1 MSGILGQVGNLEV
14 HVGLGGDRLPLELQ
28 HHDDAVLEHDD
39 VGPAR
44 LARQFVLEDGG
55 VGARGVVGGDQ
66 LATFAL
72 QPGDGVVPG
81 ADLLGA
87 GGSDGPVRKSRDRRR
102 RAP

>member
-1 MSGILGQVGNLEV
+1 MVGLEIAGV
-14 HVGLGGDRLPLELQ
+14 GEDLVDVGLGGDRLPLELE

-44 LARQFVLEDGG
+44 FARQLVLEDRG
-55 VGARGVVGGDQ
+55 VGARGVVGSDQ

-87 GGSDGPVRKSRDRRR
+87 G
-102 RAP
+102 